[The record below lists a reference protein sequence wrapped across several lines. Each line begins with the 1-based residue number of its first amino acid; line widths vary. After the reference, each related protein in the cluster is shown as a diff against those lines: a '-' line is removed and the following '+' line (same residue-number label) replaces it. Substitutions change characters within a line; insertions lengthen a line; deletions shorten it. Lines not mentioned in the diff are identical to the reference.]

1 MKHPMTIRTMS
12 RDDLGM
18 AIDWAAQ
25 EGWNPGLEDA
35 AAFWAADPGGFLIG
49 ELDRQAVAVISA
61 VRYGDHFGFIGFYI
75 VKPGYR
81 GRGYGWAIWQ
91 AAMQQLQGRTVGL
104 DGVMAQQANYQGSGF
119 VLAQRNIRY
128 AGVGVSVSVGAD
140 PATGQAAAAAQLVS
154 LGEIPF
160 AAVLDYDRCCFPA
173 ARDSFLREWITQP
186 GTRTLGA
193 IVGERLLGYGVIRP
207 CRNGF
212 KIGPL
217 FADSPDIAEAI
228 FTGLRQAVPAGEPF
242 YLDVMASA
250 PQAIDLV
257 TRHGMQMVFET
268 ARMYLG
274 PAPDIASARIYGITS
289 FELG

>member
-1 MKHPMTIRTMS
+1 MKNQMTIRAMS
-12 RDDLGM
+12 RENLNL

-25 EGWNPGLEDA
+25 EGWNPGLCDA
-35 AAFWAADPGGFLIG
+35 APFRAADPGGFLIG
-49 ELDRQAVAVISA
+49 EIDRQPVAAISA
-61 VRYGDHFGFIGFYI
+61 ARYGTHFGFIGFYI

-81 GRGYGWAIWQ
+81 GQGHGWAIWQ

-104 DGVMAQQANYQGSGF
+104 DGVVAQQENYQRSGF
-119 VLAQRNIRY
+119 LLAHRNIRY
-128 AGVGVSVSVGAD
+128 AGVGL
-140 PATGQAAAAAQLVS
+140 AAAAGQSVATARLVS

-160 AAVLDYDRCCFPA
+160 AAVLEYDRCCFPA
-173 ARDSFLREWITQP
+173 ARESFLREWIAQP
-186 GTRTLGA
+186 GTRALGA
-193 IVGERLLGYGVIRP
+193 VAGERLLGYGVLRP
-207 CRNGF
+207 CRSGF

-228 FTGLRQAVPAGEPF
+228 FSRLRQAVPAGEPF
-242 YLDVMASA
+242 YLDVMATA
-250 PQAIDLV
+250 PQALDLV

-274 PAPDIASARIYGITS
+274 PAPDLAPEQTYGITS